1 MPGWG
6 ACPQLQTPSLW
17 HALSLALFMR
27 LFACVFIYFIN
38 FFSQES
44 LCRAVGKGDW
54 GVALRSTAEIL
65 FCFTDPD
72 LEEEE
77 LFKDA

>member
-1 MPGWG
+1 MPSTPNTVTV
-6 ACPQLQTPSLW
+6 AC
-17 HALSLALFMR
+17 FKFGFVYEFIR
-27 LFACVFIYFIN
+27 LCVHIFHY

-54 GVALRSTAEIL
+54 GVALRSTAGIL